1 MYSPSNIP
9 EEDLLFQHQS
19 MDSQCINMVG
29 RPSYLSEN
37 VKEIFGRSDLWVN
50 IVVLGLAMMAS
61 IFSFLFVEFF
71 MNLTNQPILVVSD
84 VIACFLFMALTS
96 LLSNRQI
103 LISTFLM
110 LTMIALSFYVALQVS
125 NDDIKFIKPK
135 EVTQTK

>member
-1 MYSPSNIP
+1 
-9 EEDLLFQHQS
+9 
-19 MDSQCINMVG
+19 MVG